1 MSIRCYNNSRLATHD
16 SGPWH
21 INCASNPLKSPKWLT
36 LHVAMIHVHSM
47 QTCMH
52 GYRPD
57 VCVSMV
63 LRLHPNF
70 PAIQSLLVSEFFFVV
85 YKIFMSQRRGIHVN
99 SKLLT
104 QDMIDPPKIITT
116 TDRLTQDKKQWVV
129 QTHDCTTSCMYD
141 HLALWLT
148 MEFSLWSINHV
159 CTVVS
164 DSWLACWN

>member
-1 MSIRCYNNSRLATHD
+1 
-16 SGPWH
+16 
-21 INCASNPLKSPKWLT
+21 
-36 LHVAMIHVHSM
+36 MIHVHSM

-70 PAIQSLLVSEFFFVV
+70 LQSLLVSELFFVV

-99 SKLLT
+99 NKLLT
-104 QDMIDPPKIITT
+104 QDIYDPPKIITT
-116 TDRLTQDKKQWVV
+116 TDRLAQDQKQWVV

-148 MEFSLWSINHV
+148 MGFSLWSINHV
-159 CTVVS
+159 CTFVS
-164 DSWLACWN
+164 DFWLVCWMAEKFTQSSSTIVRLSIVSPTYPCWKISILTAPS